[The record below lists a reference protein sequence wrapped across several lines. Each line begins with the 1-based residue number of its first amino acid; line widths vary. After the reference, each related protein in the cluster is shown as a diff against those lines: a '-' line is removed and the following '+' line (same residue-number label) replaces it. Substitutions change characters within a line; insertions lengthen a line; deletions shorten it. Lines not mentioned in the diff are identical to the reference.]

1 MDRVRG
7 DDSSPQ
13 GRCARKAGEGHTPL
27 CVDGLLLKWTLIR
40 EVSPEPEGFYAVLC
54 YSPRI
59 MAHDQPVKALVL
71 ALTDHAAAAVY
82 SINRLQPDS
91 LCFVLPEG
99 AKSLVETV
107 IQPKI
112 EHMPRRW
119 DWVVMAETCE
129 FVDCY
134 QTLART
140 LPDMLQPWDVQP
152 GELVV
157 DVTGATPAMAGAL
170 MLATRSLSSRIVS
183 LVPAREGLEGD
194 RIEIA
199 GQPFV
204 WTQGNPWDEAAS
216 ASRREGCE
224 LFNRKLFGAAA
235 KLFREVEARVS
246 GGQKP
251 LYRAFA
257 DLADGYHLWERF
269 QYRQAWEK
277 LKTAVKAFEMASLWG
292 GPPGLTSLLPAIKA
306 NAGFLEKLVLDPA
319 PVKDMQALDLLAHA
333 GRRLHGT
340 QDPETAM
347 VSLVRAL
354 EAFAQ
359 RQLFKL
365 YGIKT
370 WDVQPEQLPQA
381 LRETCRSCWLEDLD
395 GKYKLPLQAQFRA
408 LAGLGDQ
415 MGQAFLR
422 EWPTMKPL
430 LDAANHAVLGHG
442 FETVKTERVRQL
454 FDVVVKLS
462 GVSDSS
468 LPKFSTLAF

>member
-1 MDRVRG
+1 
-7 DDSSPQ
+7 
-13 GRCARKAGEGHTPL
+13 
-27 CVDGLLLKWTLIR
+27 
-40 EVSPEPEGFYAVLC
+40 
-54 YSPRI
+54 
-59 MAHDQPVKALVL
+59 MAHDQPVKALVI

-99 AKSLVETV
+99 AKSLVESEV
-107 IQPKI
+107 QPKI

-129 FVDCY
+129 FVGCY

-140 LPDMLQPWDVQP
+140 LPEMLRTWDVQP

-170 MLATRSLSSRIVS
+170 TLVTMPMSSRIVS
-183 LVPAREGLEGD
+183 LVPAREGQEGD
-194 RIEIA
+194 RIDIA

-216 ASRREGCE
+216 VSRREGCE
-224 LFNRKLFGAAA
+224 LFNRRLFAAAA

-251 LYRAFA
+251 LYRAFG
-257 DLADGYHLWERF
+257 DLADGYDLWERF
-269 QYRQAWEK
+269 HYRQAWEK

-319 PVKDMQALDLLAHA
+319 PVKDMQAPDLLAHA
-333 GRRLHGT
+333 GRRLHGLH
-340 QDPETAM
+340 DPEAAM

-359 RQLFKL
+359 RQLFKQYTDQNL
-365 YGIKT
+365 GRAAGAIAAGAT
-370 WDVQPEQLPQA
+370 RNLSILLAGRSRRQVQI
-381 LRETCRSCWLEDLD
+381 
-395 GKYKLPLQAQFRA
+395 A
-408 LAGLGDQ
+408 LAGAVSGAGRIGRPDGPSLSARVADDETAARRRQ
-415 MGQAFLR
+415 PCRPRPRLRAGQSRAS
-422 EWPTMKPL
+422 
-430 LDAANHAVLGHG
+430 AAAV
-442 FETVKTERVRQL
+442 RSCRQAI
-454 FDVVVKLS
+454 
-462 GVSDSS
+462 GRQ
-468 LPKFSTLAF
+468 

>member
-1 MDRVRG
+1 
-7 DDSSPQ
+7 
-13 GRCARKAGEGHTPL
+13 
-27 CVDGLLLKWTLIR
+27 
-40 EVSPEPEGFYAVLC
+40 
-54 YSPRI
+54 
-59 MAHDQPVKALVL
+59 MAQDQPVKALVI
-71 ALTDHAAAAVY
+71 ALTGHAAAAVY
-82 SINRLQPDS
+82 SVNRLQPDS

-99 AKSLVETV
+99 AKSLVESDV
-107 IQPKI
+107 QPKI

-119 DWVVMAETCE
+119 DWGVLPETGD
-129 FVDCY
+129 FGDGY

-140 LPDMLQPWDVQP
+140 LPGMLRTWDVQP

-170 MLATRSLSSRIVS
+170 TLTTLSLSSRIVS
-183 LVPAREGLEGD
+183 LVAAREGQEED
-194 RIEIA
+194 RIDIN

-204 WTQGNPWDEAAS
+204 WTQENPWDEAAT

-224 LFNRKLFGAAA
+224 LFNRRLFSAAA
-235 KLFREVEARVS
+235 RLFREVEARVS

-257 DLADGYHLWERF
+257 DLADGYDLWERF
-269 QYRQAWEK
+269 HYRQAWEK
-277 LKTAVKAFEMASLWG
+277 LKTAVRAFEMASLWG

-306 NAGFLEKLVLDPA
+306 NAGFLEKLVLDPG
-319 PVKDMQALDLLAHA
+319 PVKDMQATDLLAHA
-333 GRRLHGT
+333 SRRLHGL
-340 QDPETAM
+340 QDPEAAM
-347 VSLVRAL
+347 VSLIRAL

-359 RQLFKL
+359 RQLFKHHR
-365 YGIKT
+365 IKS

-381 LRETCRSCWLEDLD
+381 LQDICRTCFLEDID

-442 FETVKTERVRQL
+442 FESIKSERVQQL
-454 FDVVVKLS
+454 YDVIIKLS
-462 GVSDSS
+462 GLNETS
-468 LPKFSTLAF
+468 LPKFPVLNV